1 MRLEGAAAIV
11 TGGGTGVGA
20 ATALRLARKGAH
32 VIVNYSRS
40 AEEAE
45 RTVEACRALGVEAKA
60 ARADV
65 SRDEDCRA
73 LVAAAEEAWGRLDV
87 LVNSAGTTRFIPHE
101 DLDAVTPEIFDA
113 IFAVNLRGPFQM
125 CRAAVALMR
134 RTGQGAIVNVSSVSG
149 IVGDG
154 SSIPYA
160 ASKGALNTLTRSLAR
175 LLAPEIR
182 VNAVCPDYI
191 AGRWMRNGVGDEA
204 YERIMT
210 DARRKSAIDRVAEPD
225 DIAEA
230 ILWLLEGAAFITGDA
245 IVVDGGIHLG
255 KNA

>member
-134 RTGQGAIVNVSSVSG
+134 RTGQGAIANVSSVSG